1 MEILLVRNRHQT
13 AVVYL
18 QFSQATAVVLV
29 LYKCCLQC
37 DLHSNCRGKEDPLWF
52 AVCTADRQ
60 HSLVLLHVYCPL
72 SPISGSRSSKLEQI
86 HDRRVTLM
94 RARVSHPGL
103 DLLLSSS
110 LDNNHII
117 TRWLIL
123 QSVYNCLILLF
134 LTVLSPICHFKTLSF
149 VAFLHE
155 FIFTSSQNCL
165 LWRWLIIYFIS
176 LGTCKEKCTVLLIR
190 DISFDTTPVC
200 QSGQSIQTF
209 LSVSFSLQKI
219 MLKVKPQDLL
229 KSLYRWTMCI
239 FVVRTYWML
248 VNNGNCCRIRVTCRL
263 IAVLYQ
269 CIFFLRLTE
278 STVQ

>member
-1 MEILLVRNRHQT
+1 MTYTTV
-13 AVVYL
+13 
-18 QFSQATAVVLV
+18 
-29 LYKCCLQC
+29 CLQ
-37 DLHSNCRGKEDPLWF
+37 LFDPVIFDSVFTNLSLQNSFICCFF
-52 AVCTADRQ
+52 AWVYFYIFPE
-60 HSLVLLHVYCPL
+60 LLIV
-72 SPISGSRSSKLEQI
+72 EM
-86 HDRRVTLM
+86 T
-94 RARVSHPGL
+94 
-103 DLLLSSS
+103 
-110 LDNNHII
+110 DN
-117 TRWLIL
+117 L
-123 QSVYNCLILLF
+123 
-134 LTVLSPICHFKTLSF
+134 
-149 VAFLHE
+149 
-155 FIFTSSQNCL
+155 
-165 LWRWLIIYFIS
+165 FIS

-248 VNNGNCCRIRVTCRL
+248 VNNGNCCSIRVTCRL